1 MQKTKNLKSVTYL
14 KGKAILVIVFKI
26 WFISTHCA
34 IRYEFCQ
41 EGRQTVAA
49 YFLWIIFRERRF
61 RFEFLYLLFRFRFF
75 LWIKMK
81 EKSLNLIVYFR
92 IYWQHR
98 KQSQGCT
105 VFLFWSFSSK
115 ITSVK
120 ESRGTLKK
128 NLKKPPCSWP
138 ACTK

>member
-1 MQKTKNLKSVTYL
+1 MKKFLQKTKNLKSVSYL

-61 RFEFLYLLFRFRFF
+61 RFEFLYLLFRFWFF

-81 EKSLNLIVYFR
+81 EKVWISSFTLESIDSIANRAKVVQCFYF
-92 IYWQHR
+92 
-98 KQSQGCT
+98 G
-105 VFLFWSFSSK
+105 VFLPQLDLLRKVGVLWK
-115 ITSVK
+115 RII
-120 ESRGTLKK
+120 
-128 NLKKPPCSWP
+128 P
-138 ACTK
+138 